1 MVKICNDFIKKHLSI
16 IYKNCITTGIYP
28 NAWEKSNIV
37 PVHKKED
44 MQFVSNCRPVSLLP
58 IFIRVFE
65 QILFNSIFE
74 YLQENCLLCD
84 NQSGFQPS
92 DSCEYQLLSIVHDIY
107 ASFDCNP
114 PKDVR
119 GIFLDI
125 YLKPLIEHDMKG
137 SSTK

>member
-1 MVKICNDFIKKHLSI
+1 MSF
-16 IYKNCITTGIYP
+16 GQ
-28 NAWEKSNIV
+28 KSSMFFLIALR
-37 PVHKKED
+37 
-44 MQFVSNCRPVSLLP
+44 QSSVSLVP
-58 IFIRVFE
+58 IFGKVFE
-65 QILFNSIFE
+65 KILFNSIFE

-119 GIFLDI
+119 DI
-125 YLKPLIEHDMKG
+125 
-137 SSTK
+137 S